1 MNIFYFCINLGYNF
15 CAFLGR
21 ECLTN
26 VIKCSTNL
34 AFEPICELLN
44 QIPYP
49 LLEMNFLLVYHVGYL
64 FCAFLGLDHLNS
76 VIKCST
82 NLAFEPLCELF
93 NQIQDSLPK

>member
-1 MNIFYFCINLGYNF
+1 MIKFLTYLVFEPLFKLLKQIPDRLRNEYFYFCINLGYNF

-49 LLEMNFLLVYHVGYL
+49 LQ
-64 FCAFLGLDHLNS
+64 
-76 VIKCST
+76 K
-82 NLAFEPLCELF
+82 
-93 NQIQDSLPK
+93 